1 MLVIFYIYLAGARV
15 KKDGRAQFN
24 TIFPR
29 KLVIN
34 SKMISIMV
42 NMWSGRSDRSETLL
56 PFEEIMSIIQH
67 TDRWLNREAA
77 LQVSKKVH
85 QRKCFYNFN
94 CSIGPHGG
102 RIVGGVQDQ
111 VQGDLPHDGLHGL

>member
-77 LQVSKKVH
+77 LQVKVH